1 LGTLIN
7 DPKPEAEMKQREPVL
22 KVRTKLQNQLIW
34 MICAAIAVPTIVLG
48 GSMYWIVARI
58 SAPNG
63 GVSPP
68 EVIAGVTRYIAVLFP
83 VLIAALLYWVFSG
96 TNKLVGPIE
105 RMIREL
111 EQRIQ
116 GHTSGPIILRP
127 GDKLIPLV
135 DKINVLLEERDKL
148 KEQSGGG
155 LPPRGSHKMEGEV
168 SATPTSCSPTAVST

>member
-1 LGTLIN
+1 
-7 DPKPEAEMKQREPVL
+7 MKQREPVL

-48 GSMYWIVARI
+48 GSMYWMVTKI
-58 SAPNG
+58 STPNAG
-63 GVSPP
+63 TSPP

-83 VLIAALLYWVFSG
+83 VLIAVLLYWVFSG

-116 GHTSGPIILRP
+116 GHRSGPIVLRP

-148 KEQSGGG
+148 KEQSAGE
-155 LPPRGSHKMEGEV
+155 LTPRGSHKVEGGA
-168 SATPTSCSPTAVST
+168 SAAPTSCSPTAAST